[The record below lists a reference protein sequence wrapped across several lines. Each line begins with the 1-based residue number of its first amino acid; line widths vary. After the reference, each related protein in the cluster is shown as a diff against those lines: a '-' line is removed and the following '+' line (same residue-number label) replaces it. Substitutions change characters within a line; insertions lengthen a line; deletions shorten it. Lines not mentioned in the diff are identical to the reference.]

1 MSEGQIKRTVI
12 ACESTI
18 DIKIASDLYAH
29 LKNALDKKHEVEI
42 NATDVQRVDTAI
54 LQVFLAFVLEAKA
67 HDLQVSWQGVSES
80 FRTAANLLGIGE
92 ALALPE

>member
-1 MSEGQIKRTVI
+1 MSEGQGKRTVI

-18 DIKIASDLYAH
+18 DIKIAADLYAH
-29 LKNALDKKHEVEI
+29 LKNAIENKHQVEI

-67 HDLQVSWQGVSES
+67 QDLQVTWQGVSDA
-80 FRTAANLLGIGE
+80 FRSAASLLGIGE